1 MSDISAQDAFK
12 LGFLARCA
20 EEKLTGDDLE
30 SRLQKIAEFNE
41 KSALLG
47 VKVDPQSVNPWA
59 GAGSALYNALQL
71 GIAVPFGASILGGGA
86 LGYGLGKVTE
96 PQIDEDE
103 MRAKELAA
111 TYKLYADKAKARRK
125 IRQHR
130 LGQSDL

>member
-47 VKVDPQSVNPWA
+47 VKFDPQSVNLL
-59 GAGSALYNALQL
+59 GTAGSGLGQALQM

-96 PQIDEDE
+96 PRVDEDE

-125 IRQHR
+125 VRQNR

>member
-20 EEKLTGDDLE
+20 EEKLTGGDLE
-30 SRLQKIAEFNE
+30 GRLQKIAEFNE

-47 VKVDPQSVNPWA
+47 VMFDPQSVNPWA
-59 GAGSALYNALQL
+59 GAGSTLYNALSAGL
-71 GIAVPFGASILGGGA
+71 AVPFGAAILGGGA
-86 LGYGLGKVTE
+86 LGYGVGKATE

-103 MRAKELAA
+103 MRAKELVA

-125 IRQHR
+125 VRQNR

>member
-20 EEKLTGDDLE
+20 EEKLTGDALNG
-30 SRLQKIAEFNE
+30 RLQKIAAFNE
-41 KSALLG
+41 KSALMG
-47 VKVDPQSVNPWA
+47 VKFDPQSVNLLGG
-59 GAGSALYNALQL
+59 GASALGQALQL

-86 LGYGLGKVTE
+86 LGYGLGKATE
-96 PQIDEDE
+96 PRIDEDE

-125 IRQHR
+125 VRQNR

>member
-20 EEKLTGDDLE
+20 EEKLTGGDLE
-30 SRLQKIAEFNE
+30 GRLQKIAEFNE

-47 VKVDPQSVNPWA
+47 VKFDPQSVNLLGG
-59 GAGSALYNALQL
+59 GASALGQALQL

-86 LGYGLGKVTE
+86 LGYGLGKATE
-96 PQIDEDE
+96 PRIDEDE

-125 IRQHR
+125 VRQNR